1 MRPTQPPVGLS
12 LTRAARTIGR
22 AFDETLAEAG
32 GSLPAWLVLLA
43 RKTRSCRQLLL
54 AEAVGI
60 REATLTHHLN
70 AMEIAGLITRQRDPA
85 NRRIHVV
92 ELTQAGEEMF
102 GRLRDAAAAF
112 DQRLRHGV
120 SEEEIAGL
128 RALLARLA
136 ENAGAEMSGWPPRAG
151 TSMPG
156 N

>member
-1 MRPTQPPVGLS
+1 MRPTQPPVGLA

-43 RKTRSCRQLLL
+43 MKTRSGSQRQL
-54 AEAVGI
+54 AEAVEI

-70 AMEIAGLITRQRDPA
+70 AMEVAGLITRQRDPA

-112 DQRLRHGV
+112 DQRLRRGV
-120 SEEEIAGL
+120 SEEEVAGL
-128 RALLARLA
+128 RGLLARLA
-136 ENAGAEMSGWPPRAG
+136 ENAGAEVSGWPPWAG
-151 TSMPG
+151 TSMPD

>member
-43 RKTRSCRQLLL
+43 MKTRSGSQRQL
-54 AEAVGI
+54 AEAVEI

-70 AMEIAGLITRQRDPA
+70 AMEVAGLITRQRDPA

-102 GRLRDAAAAF
+102 GRLRDAAAF
-112 DQRLRHGV
+112 DQRLRRGV
-120 SEEEIAGL
+120 SEEEVAGL
-128 RALLARLA
+128 RGLLARLA
-136 ENAGAEMSGWPPRAG
+136 ENAGAEVSGWPPWAG
-151 TSMPG
+151 TSMPD